1 MPLKT
6 STVLR
11 YATLVGNETANKNG
25 KTGQSTA
32 KKYYWRMYLITSKSI
47 FNYCRVT
54 CYFYPV
60 TKQQHA
66 TYVLNSH

>member
-32 KKYYWRMYLITSKSI
+32 KKYY
-47 FNYCRVT
+47 
-54 CYFYPV
+54 
-60 TKQQHA
+60 
-66 TYVLNSH
+66 